1 MSWLIV
7 TIIPSL
13 SALSLFFVIIIMILK
28 HTWQWDDRKSQRLLL
43 QSLLQLRLR
52 SGLSLPTPSWW
63 RRSSWWGWPWRRSS
77 WRGWPWSWS
86 WCLPPFCAEP
96 PKEPNRGGVD
106 SGPDR
111 ELEWNN
117 FGWFS
122 HLQSIGS
129 QGGIFFWK
137 ILNLVFSPWRRK
149 SSSNDFQP

>member
-1 MSWLIV
+1 M

-13 SALSLFFVIIIMILK
+13 SALSLVFIIIIMILK
-28 HTWQWDDRKSQRLLL
+28 HTWQWDGRKSQRLLL

-63 RRSSWWGWPWRRSS
+63 RRST
-77 WRGWPWSWS
+77 WRGCSWS
-86 WCLPPFCAEP
+86 WCLSPFCAEP

-106 SGPDR
+106 SGPDW

-122 HLQSIGS
+122 HLQNIGS
-129 QGGIFFWK
+129 QGGKEFWEILKSREHEFSIFSVKEEKFEQG
-137 ILNLVFSPWRRK
+137 FSTKAPALGVTASR
-149 SSSNDFQP
+149 